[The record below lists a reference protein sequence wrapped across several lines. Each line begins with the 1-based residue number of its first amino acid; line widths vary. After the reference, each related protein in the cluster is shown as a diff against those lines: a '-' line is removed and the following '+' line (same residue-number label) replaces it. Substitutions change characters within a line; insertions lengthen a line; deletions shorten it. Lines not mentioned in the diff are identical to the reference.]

1 MCHTPQARHSKVA
14 RSGKPSN
21 RGVRLASRIGCAQ
34 LGQRGGTSVELGA
47 FVSHMIVIPGLKGRS
62 AMACGT
68 ETSNGPTFGRYTW
81 ERRINGTWLRHE
93 ALAISG

>member
-21 RGVRLASRIGCAQ
+21 RGVRLASRIDCAQ
-34 LGQRGGTSVELGA
+34 LGQRGGTSIELGA
-47 FVSHMIVIPGLKGRS
+47 FVSPMVVIPGLKGRR
-62 AMACGT
+62 AMACGI
-68 ETSNGPTFGRYTW
+68 ETGNGLTFGRYMW
-81 ERRINGTWLRHE
+81 ERRINGTWPRHE